1 MMRRQQGTKN
11 QRFSWEI
18 LNKVLVT
25 LREHGT
31 LTTPQLIKTA
41 GLASCFSAGR
51 IFLYNEML
59 TESGS
64 QERLVAKKGSGRV
77 LMWSLR
83 IVPTARELA
92 EKFDMNPLSEE
103 NHRKNLA
110 CARTRQR
117 RP

>member
-1 MMRRQQGTKN
+1 MRKQQGTKN

-64 QERLVAKKGSGRV
+64 QERLVAKKGSGSI

-83 IVPTARELA
+83 IIPTARDLA
-92 EKFDMNPLSEE
+92 EKFDMTPLSEE
-103 NHRKNLA
+103 NHSKNLV
-110 CARTRQR
+110 CATMRQR
-117 RP
+117 RL